1 MEMKIIN
8 DTGIEFENSSGFTLG
23 ADVRI
28 CGSRVSSLHI
38 YMGAGRRLHDW

>member
-23 ADVRI
+23 AVRI
-28 CGSRVSSLHI
+28 CGSRVSPLHI